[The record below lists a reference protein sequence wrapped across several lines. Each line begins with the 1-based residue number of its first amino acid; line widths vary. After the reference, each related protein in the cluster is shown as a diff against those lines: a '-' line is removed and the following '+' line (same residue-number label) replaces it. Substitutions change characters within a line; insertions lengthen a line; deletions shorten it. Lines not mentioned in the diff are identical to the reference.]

1 MTTQSS
7 FTASDGVRIAYYV
20 DDFTDPWKKAP
31 VLVMLHP
38 AMGSSRRYYSMV
50 PGLARR
56 FRVVRLDTRGHGES
70 QIPPADRPLN
80 KERLTQDVVEAL
92 DHLKLKRVHVL
103 GNSAGGYAG
112 QQLAIRF
119 PDRVQ
124 SLVLFGSAPGFKG
137 PQGKRWMADAAV
149 RGMRPVFGET
159 INDRFPIGQVEQK
172 LVDWFMDEICKNDL
186 AWLERWF
193 AYWTD
198 TEFMDEVSAIAC
210 PTLIVA
216 PGAEPIGH
224 VSAYAEMQKRIKNS
238 QVITYA
244 DARHNVC
251 DYMPDRCVA
260 DALAFYRKHF
270 PSEVAP

>member
-1 MTTQSS
+1 MTTQNN
-7 FTASDGVRIAYYV
+7 FTTSDGIRIAYYV

-31 VLVMLHP
+31 VLLMLHP
-38 AMGSSRRYYSMV
+38 AMSSSRRYYSMV
-50 PGLARR
+50 PGLARH
-56 FRVVRLDTRGHGES
+56 FHVVRLDSRGHGES
-70 QIPPADRPLN
+70 QIPPAHLPLD
-80 KERLTQDVVEAL
+80 KERLMRDVLEAM
-92 DHLKLKRVHVL
+92 DHLGLERAHVL
-103 GNSAGGYAG
+103 GSSAGGYSA
-112 QQLAIRF
+112 QQLAIHF
-119 PDRVQ
+119 PDRVH
-124 SLVLFGSAPGFKG
+124 SLALFGSAPGFKG

-149 RGMRPVFGET
+149 RGMRAVFGET

-172 LVDWFMDEICKNDL
+172 LVDWFMDEICDNDL

-193 AYWTD
+193 GYWTD

-224 VSAYAEMQKRIKNS
+224 VSAYAEMHKRIKNS

-244 DARHNVC
+244 NARHNVC
-251 DYMPDRCVA
+251 DYLPDACVA
-260 DALAFYRKHF
+260 DALTFYRQHF